1 MDEALQPINVQSA
14 KQKMKSYSGNPLSLI
29 LAALVGLSALI
40 TVLTLVFIIGYILIM
55 NFDTGLSSLE
65 T

>member
-40 TVLTLVFIIGYILIM
+40 AGIRQYRYYI
-55 NFDTGLSSLE
+55 
-65 T
+65 

>member
-29 LAALVGLSALI
+29 LAALVGPVSYTHLQS
-40 TVLTLVFIIGYILIM
+40 
-55 NFDTGLSSLE
+55 E
-65 T
+65 E